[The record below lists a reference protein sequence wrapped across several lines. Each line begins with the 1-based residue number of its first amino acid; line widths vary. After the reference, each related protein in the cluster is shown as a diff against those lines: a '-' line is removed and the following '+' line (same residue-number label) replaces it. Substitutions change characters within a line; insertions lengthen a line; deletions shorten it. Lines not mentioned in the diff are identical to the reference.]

1 MNEEAALNVRGARVN
16 AKSCVA
22 VNAREEGAAG
32 NVMCQATIGGVP
44 SLERFRPVSQQT
56 SDRAI
61 DNLETTIRTY
71 QPSQQTLD

>member
-1 MNEEAALNVRGARVN
+1 MPSHVWLVN
-16 AKSCVA
+16 AG
-22 VNAREEGAAG
+22 EEGAAG

-56 SDRAI
+56 SDSIHRAI